1 MGLGL
6 ELATADAIVEGVI
19 RKAKELEII
28 VSVAV
33 CDAGGNPVVFKRM
46 DGAFSASSIAAR
58 GKAVTSAAFARP
70 SGEVEEKADRPPLRA
85 IIATDG
91 RMVPGRGAVP
101 ILIDGVLVGAC
112 GVSGG
117 TAEQDELCARAG
129 VDGALL
135 AAGARRG

>member
-6 ELATADAIVEGVI
+6 ELAVADAIVEGVI
-19 RKAKELEII
+19 RKAAEFEIV

-33 CDAGGNPVVFKRM
+33 CDPGGNLVVFKRM
-46 DGAFSASSIAAR
+46 DGAFSASGVACR

-85 IIATDG
+85 IIASDG

-101 ILIDGVLVGAC
+101 ILVNGVLVGAC

-117 TAEQDELCARAG
+117 TAEQDELCAQAG

-135 AAGARRG
+135 GAGARG